1 MASIM
6 KCENDEAI
14 DYVYLGRVI
23 ISFSEINEKHI
34 SNKRYI
40 KRTKIKII
48 VVQRN
53 SSQSLS
59 TFMIIVREEI
69 IFLLYL
75 RKRLSMK

>member
-6 KCENDEAI
+6 KRENDEAI

-40 KRTKIKII
+40 KRKIKII
-48 VVQRN
+48 VV
-53 SSQSLS
+53 
-59 TFMIIVREEI
+59 
-69 IFLLYL
+69 
-75 RKRLSMK
+75 